1 MKLSLPVIILGGAAH
16 TKVLIDALR
25 LQSVEILGI
34 VDADPSKKWQELMGV
49 PVIGSDEEVMKYS
62 PQSVRLVNGIGSVR
76 VSKLRRQIFENF
88 KSKGYQFERVIHPS
102 SIIAGDVELS
112 EGAQIM
118 AGVIIQTGSTVGAN
132 TIINTRASVDHDCQ
146 IGNHIH
152 ISPGSVLSGGVVVG
166 ENVHIGTGA
175 VIIQGVQIGANSL
188 VAAGAVV
195 IQNVQNDL
203 TVAGVPARE
212 LKR

>member
-1 MKLSLPVIILGGAAH
+1 MKPSLPVIILGAGGH

-49 PVIGSDEEVMKYS
+49 AVIGSDEDVMKYS
-62 PQSVRLVNGIGSVR
+62 PQSVRLVNGLGSIR
-76 VSKLRRQIFENF
+76 ISKLRRQIFEHF
-88 KSKGYQFERVIHPS
+88 KSKGYQFENVIHPS
-102 SIIAGDVELS
+102 SIIAADVELS
-112 EGAQIM
+112 EGVQIM

-146 IGNHIH
+146 IGSHIH

-175 VIIQGVQIGANSL
+175 VIVQRVQIGANSL

-195 IQNVQNDL
+195 IRNVQNDL

>member
-1 MKLSLPVIILGGAAH
+1 MKPSLPVIILGAGGHA
-16 TKVLIDALR
+16 KVLIDALR

-49 PVIGSDEEVMKYS
+49 AVIGSDEEVMKYS

-76 VSKLRRQIFENF
+76 ISMIRRQIFQHF

-102 SIIAGDVELS
+102 SIISAVVELS
-112 EGAQIM
+112 EGTQIM
-118 AGVIIQTGSTVGAN
+118 AGVIIQTGSMVGAN

-146 IGNHIH
+146 IGDHIH

-175 VIIQGVQIGANSL
+175 VIVQGVQIGANSL

-195 IQNVQNDL
+195 IRNVQNDVI
-203 TVAGVPARE
+203 VAGVPARE
-212 LKR
+212 LKQ